1 MSAWQAAHDHA
12 AALLALHRP
21 MTPLV
26 RRQRAACRIADDLAA
41 TATPITI
48 DLVDTY
54 LVPAP
59 YLPADDDEARTA
71 SDRYEHDLHRED
83 RL

>member
-1 MSAWQAAHDHA
+1 
-12 AALLALHRP
+12 

-41 TATPITI
+41 TAAPVTTE
-48 DLVDTY
+48 LVDRY

-71 SDRYEHDLHRED
+71 SDRHEHDFYR
-83 RL
+83 RSK